1 MSKSMETS
9 NLDKKEAVLSEQSA
23 AFINFLTNC
32 GYLGDKQIDDVKIRE
47 AKKRLPSGLTIIPRC
62 FWRTTVP
69 SSGWWN
75 AFRMQSQK
83 S

>member
-69 SSGWWN
+69 SFGW
-75 AFRMQSQK
+75 
-83 S
+83 